1 MSPLAL
7 GLLLLAALLH
17 AGWNVLAKQ
26 AVDRP
31 ATLYAALLLG
41 GLLLAP
47 ALALSWPPPPEAVG
61 LALAASVFEALYFVT
76 LTAAYAVGDFS
87 LVYPVSRASAPLLIA
102 AWAVLFLA
110 ERPSPAGW
118 AGIGAVVAGLLL
130 ISAPTGKVVAG
141 GSAHRSMLALGLA
154 LATGLCISGYSTL
167 NKVGLAYLW
176 APAFTA
182 LFHLGTAALLAPL
195 MLRAHGRGLLAPW
208 RRQPIRT
215 VAIGVMLSA
224 TSVLVLAAL
233 AVERAAYV
241 GAVREVSV
249 VFGALAGWL
258 LLGEPL
264 GQRRTL
270 AAAIMF
276 AGLALIATRG

>member
-17 AGWNVLAKQ
+17 AGWNLLAKQ
-26 AVDRP
+26 AADRA
-31 ATLYAALLLG
+31 ATLYGALLLG

-47 ALALSWPPPPEAVG
+47 ALALHWPPPPEAIG
-61 LALAASVFEALYFVT
+61 LALAAAVFEALYFVT

-87 LVYPVSRASAPLLIA
+87 LVYPVARGSAPLLIA
-102 AWAVLFLA
+102 LWAVLFLA

-118 AGIGAVVAGLLL
+118 VGIGGLVAGLLL
-130 ISAPTGKVVAG
+130 ISAPGGKPTAG
-141 GSAHRSMLALGLA
+141 QSTTRPLLALGLA
-154 LATGLCISGYSTL
+154 LATGLCISGYSIF

-176 APAFTA
+176 APAYTA

-195 MLRAHGRGLLAPW
+195 LLRSHGRALLAPW

-215 VAIGVMLSA
+215 VGIGLMLAA

-241 GAVREVSV
+241 GAVREISV

-276 AGLALIATRG
+276 AGLALIATSG